1 MNKSINKH
9 ATDIQRNKKTQ
20 HCTAPRHV
28 LLNVHPLIKFEV
40 VIWQREAEAS
50 HMTLRWLLLMEEG
63 QNENPRALPRLWSA
77 RSTASGMWSTSI
89 RGLIRTLQTGAAS
102 PSSRCARMP
111 FICVSAAEQWHR
123 GGWGDLISASMMSSY
138 ATSLTTVCLCCP
150 EGPTNVTSVT
160 PVTSLLVHTL
170 TFLCDDFWKGKMVTC
185 VLCEGICT
193 R

>member
-1 MNKSINKH
+1 MNYWVKQLSTLKQKTSAQAHQDKSDTRQEWAKCK
-9 ATDIQRNKKTQ
+9 QCFRVQK
-20 HCTAPRHV
+20 PEGFV
-28 LLNVHPLIKFEV
+28 VPLK
-40 VIWQREAEAS
+40 S
-50 HMTLRWLLLMEEG
+50 P
-63 QNENPRALPRLWSA
+63 NP
-77 RSTASGMWSTSI
+77 
-89 RGLIRTLQTGAAS
+89 LQTGAAS